1 MKKLR
6 YLSLFSG
13 IEACSVAWKELGWE
27 CVAVA
32 EIDPFCNTL
41 LAHYYPNTPNL
52 GDVSKITEDDIK
64 ALGDIDL
71 IVFGSPCQDLS
82 VAGKRAGFDG
92 ERSSLFY
99 HAMRIVNYARKYNNL
114 RFALWENVK
123 GAFSSNKGRDFG
135 SVVSQMAGITK
146 CPPPP
151 QGWKNAGMALGD
163 DALLEWR
170 VLDSQFFG
178 VAQRRKRVFAL
189 ADFGAWQDRPP
200 ILFEQDSLFG
210 DNQTS
215 HDTGQDPTTRTRVN
229 PTSPSEQPTCFG
241 VIADITP
248 KASDNIMGT
257 LRATGGGGV
266 TPPLVAYAFDARQS
280 FGTQENLAYTLC
292 ATDYKGPQAVYAI
305 AGNTIGRADNQG
317 GNGTGVQTDKS
328 YTLTTTDR
336 HAVSDLQGL
345 ARQLTPIECERL
357 MGFADNYTKIAYRGK
372 PAEQCPKSQRYK
384 ALGNSMAVPV
394 MRWIGERIVCA
405 LEMQY
410 KD

>member
-1 MKKLR
+1 MKLR

-135 SVVSQMAGITK
+135 SVVSQMAGIAK
-146 CPPPP
+146 CPPP

-170 VLDSQFFG
+170 VLDAQFFG

-189 ADFGAWQDRPP
+189 ADFGVWQDRPP
-200 ILFEQDSLFG
+200 VLFEQDSLFG

-215 HDTGQDPTTRTRVN
+215 HDTGQDPTAQAGRN

-248 KASDNIMGT
+248 KASDNLMGT

-266 TPPLVAYAFDARQS
+266 TPPLVVYAFDARQS
-280 FGTQENLAYTLC
+280 FGTQANLAYTLC
-292 ATDYKGPQAVYAI
+292 ATDYKGTQAVYAI
-305 AGNTIGRADNQG
+305 AGNIIGRDDKHG
-317 GNGTGVQTDKS
+317 GNGVGVQENTS

-357 MGFADNYTKIAYRGK
+357 MGFHDDYTKIAYRGK

-394 MRWIGERIVCA
+394 MRWIGERIVWA
-405 LEMQY
+405 LNHQE
-410 KD
+410 

>member
-1 MKKLR
+1 MQENTTTYDLH
-6 YLSLFSG
+6 SG
-13 IEACSVAWKELGWE
+13 KTSKGHSAPTK
-27 CVAVA
+27 A
-32 EIDPFCNTL
+32 EI
-41 LAHYYPNTPNL
+41 LAQWLAKWQVLP
-52 GDVSKITEDDIK
+52 
-64 ALGDIDL
+64 
-71 IVFGSPCQDLS
+71 S
-82 VAGKRAGFDG
+82 V
-92 ERSSLFY
+92 
-99 HAMRIVNYARKYNNL
+99 
-114 RFALWENVK
+114 
-123 GAFSSNKGRDFG
+123 
-135 SVVSQMAGITK
+135 
-146 CPPPP
+146 PPPP

-163 DALLEWR
+163 NGLLEWR
-170 VLDSQFFG
+170 VLDAQFFG

-215 HDTGQDPTTRTRVN
+215 YDTGQDPTTQAGRN
-229 PTSPSEQPTCFG
+229 PASPSEQPTCFG

-280 FGTQENLAYTLC
+280 FGTQANLAYTLC
-292 ATDYKGPQAVYAI
+292 ATDYKGTQAVYAI
-305 AGNTIGRADNQG
+305 AGNIIGRDDKHG
-317 GNGTGVQTDKS
+317 GNGVGVQENTS

-357 MGFADNYTKIAYRGK
+357 MGFHDDYTKIAYKGK
-372 PAEQCPKSQRYK
+372 PADQCPKSQRYK

-394 MRWIGERIVCA
+394 MRWIGERIVWA
-405 LEMQY
+405 LHHQE
-410 KD
+410 

>member
-1 MKKLR
+1 MKLR

-99 HAMRIVNYARKYNNL
+99 HAMRIVNYARKQNNL

-135 SVVSQMAGITK
+135 SVVSQMAGITDVCVPK
-146 CPPPP
+146 D
-151 QGWKNAGMALGD
+151 GFKNAGMALGD

-170 VLDSQFFG
+170 VLDAQFFG

-189 ADFGAWQDRPP
+189 ADFGDWQNRPP

-215 HDTGQDPTTRTRVN
+215 HDTGQEPTSQAGGN
-229 PTSPSEQPTCFG
+229 SASPSEQPTCFG

-266 TPPLVAYAFDARQS
+266 TPPLVAYAFDTRQS
-280 FGTQENLAYTLC
+280 FGT
-292 ATDYKGPQAVYAI
+292 QAVYAI
-305 AGNTIGRADNQG
+305 AGNIIGRADNQG
-317 GNGTGVQTDKS
+317 GNGVGVQTDKS

-357 MGFADNYTKIAYRGK
+357 MGFHDNYTKIAYRGK

-394 MRWIGERIVCA
+394 MRWIGERIMWA
-405 LEMQY
+405 LSHQ
-410 KD
+410 KH